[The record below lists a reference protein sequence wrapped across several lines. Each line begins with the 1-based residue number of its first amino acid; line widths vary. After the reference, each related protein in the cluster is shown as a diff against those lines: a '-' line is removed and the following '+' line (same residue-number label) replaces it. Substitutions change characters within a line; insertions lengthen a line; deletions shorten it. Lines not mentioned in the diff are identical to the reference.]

1 MVVVFLYGSLMS
13 TKILRDQG
21 LMREPDKL
29 EVASLEGF
37 DIFFSPSINLKRQ
50 PGRVVYGVTIELTPQ
65 ECETLFSQKRFADYR
80 EETVTVETKDG
91 RRISAACHFAPQ
103 LKVVPPRQD
112 YIDRLVE
119 ITKSYGFPSW
129 YIERL
134 PKSVMS

>member
-13 TKILRDQG
+13 PKNLREQG
-21 LMREPDKL
+21 LMREPDRF

-37 DIFFSPSINLKRQ
+37 DFFFSPSINLKRQ
-50 PGRVVYGVTIELTPQ
+50 PDEVVYGVTTELTPQ

-80 EETVTVETKDG
+80 EETVTVKTKAG
-91 RRISAACHFAPQ
+91 LRIPAACHFAPQ
-103 LKVVPPRQD
+103 LKVVPPKQD

-134 PKSVMS
+134 AKSVMN